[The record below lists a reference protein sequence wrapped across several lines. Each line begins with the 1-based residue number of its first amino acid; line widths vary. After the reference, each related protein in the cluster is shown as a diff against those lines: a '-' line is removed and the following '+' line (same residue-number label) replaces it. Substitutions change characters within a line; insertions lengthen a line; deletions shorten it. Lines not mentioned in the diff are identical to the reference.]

1 MTITS
6 YFRRAYSSFVAHVFD
21 IPARFMA
28 FLLFLTLLFIPLMGL
43 APFYLSV
50 LIQANVIAIFAASW
64 DLLVGRTGQISLGH
78 AVFFGVGAYSTA
90 ILSSTVYGF
99 GLPLWVTIPIAML
112 VGSASALLIGFPCL
126 RVKGPYLA
134 LVTMAFPLIL
144 QTVIKWA
151 PLNSVFH
158 GENGIKSG
166 VPSLFP
172 FLAIRPF
179 NQQRLAEYYFSL
191 ILLFICAVIIYKIAN
206 SKTGIVFASILDD
219 ELSSKACGI
228 NTTKY
233 KLMAF
238 ILSGLFATLA
248 GAAQTHFSPRG
259 ADPST
264 FGLTMSFTPVVIAF
278 LGGIGTI
285 YGSIVGAYVYTL
297 LDWFLLRDMLPR
309 LLPSLSYEAI
319 QYINLLIFS
328 VLVLIF
334 VIKWPRGVARF
345 TTDKL
350 EDLEEARNL
359 DERGP
364 KIWRTYKKKKQSKGV
379 DHASTGS

>member
-6 YFRRAYSSFVAHVFD
+6 YLRRAYSSFVAHVFD

-50 LIQANVIAIFAASW
+50 LIQANVLAIFAASW

-78 AVFFGVGAYSTA
+78 AVFFGIGAYSTA

-144 QTVIKWA
+144 QTVIKWT
-151 PLNSVFH
+151 PLNPVFH
-158 GENGIKSG
+158 GENGIKAG
-166 VPSLFP
+166 VPPLFP
-172 FLAIRPF
+172 FLPIRPY
-179 NQQRLAEYYFSL
+179 NQQRLGEYYFSL
-191 ILLFICAVIIYKIAN
+191 IMLFICAIIIYKIAN

-219 ELSSKACGI
+219 ELASKACGI

-248 GAAQTHFSPRG
+248 GALQAHFSPRG

-264 FGLTMSFTPVVIAF
+264 LGLTMSFTPVVVAF

-297 LDWFLLRDMLPR
+297 LDWFLLRDLIPR
-309 LLPSLSYEAI
+309 LLPSIPYEAR
-319 QYINLLIFS
+319 QYLNLLIFS
-328 VLVLIF
+328 LLVLIF

-350 EDLEEARNL
+350 EDLEEARDL

-364 KIWRTYKKKKQSKGV
+364 RIWKRYKRKREKS
-379 DHASTGS
+379 SSI